1 MLSSLEEE
9 ELETKP
15 QTGSIGGES
24 SDEDRWEMPAEGDG
38 EGRCKGDGKGH
49 MDGPLQ
55 SYQTGL
61 TAAGFL
67 TLTW

>member
-1 MLSSLEEE
+1 MSSLEEE

-38 EGRCKGDGKGH
+38 VGKEDVKKE
-49 MDGPLQ
+49 MVK
-55 SYQTGL
+55 
-61 TAAGFL
+61 A
-67 TLTW
+67 TWTVLCRAIKPESEQWAS

>member
-38 EGRCKGDGKGH
+38 VGKEDVKE
-49 MDGPLQ
+49 MVK
-55 SYQTGL
+55 
-61 TAAGFL
+61 A
-67 TLTW
+67 TWTVLCRAIKPDSQRRAS

>member
-38 EGRCKGDGKGH
+38 VGKEDVKE
-49 MDGPLQ
+49 MVK
-55 SYQTGL
+55 
-61 TAAGFL
+61 A
-67 TLTW
+67 TWTVLCRAIKLDSQRRAS

>member
-1 MLSSLEEE
+1 MSNLEEE

-38 EGRCKGDGKGH
+38 VGKEDVKKEMVKAKQIVFCIAIKCDSGRWA
-49 MDGPLQ
+49 
-55 SYQTGL
+55 S
-61 TAAGFL
+61 
-67 TLTW
+67 